1 MIKKLLVSALLAPLA
16 LYLSVLQTETF
27 AMKQTVVLQESSPNK
42 TESSA
47 DESIED
53 GKRSYIEWCTDCH
66 GESGSGDGP
75 LAGLVREP
83 PSDLTDDIWSTGG
96 TDEDLIAVIRNGT
109 RTGMRGYDSKF
120 DAEELQNLVKY
131 NRVLAKQSSP
141 PNYD

>member
-1 MIKKLLVSALLAPLA
+1 MIKNIFVSVLVAPLA
-16 LYLSVLQTETF
+16 LYLSALQTETV
-27 AMKQTVVLQESSPNK
+27 AMRQAAVLQERPPDR
-42 TESSA
+42 TESST
-47 DESIED
+47 DESIEA

-75 LAGLVREP
+75 LAALVREP
-83 PSDLTDDIWSTGG
+83 PSDLTDDVWSTGG
-96 TDEDLIAVIRNGT
+96 SDEDLIAVIRNGT

-131 NRVLAKQSSP
+131 IRVLAKQSSP